1 MSVRGRTF
9 TGQCCPFVA
18 VRFPDSS
25 ELRKGV
31 AYGALMKIW
40 RLKELGDP
48 IDQLEL
54 VDEAS
59 PVPGPGEVLIDI
71 EAVGLAFPDVLQC
84 RGMYQV
90 KSGPGFTPGG
100 ESCGT
105 VAALGEG
112 VDQVAVGQR
121 VAFLGSGGLAEQ
133 VTHAADA
140 VFPVP
145 DGVSAA
151 TAAAIPINYCTTL
164 YALHDRAKLQAGE
177 WVLITGAAGGTG
189 TAAIQLSKAAGAKTI
204 AVAGGSTKVKVLED
218 VGADVV
224 IDHLETPQWVDAVRE
239 ASGGGVDVAYDPVG
253 GDTFHQ
259 VRRCMGWDG
268 RLLVIGFVAGIP
280 EVATNHALLKSYS
293 IVGVHWG
300 ASLARYPDSLR
311 QQMTTLLA
319 MAAEGT
325 VDPPLY
331 PPYALDQAATALQD
345 MADRKTHGKVV
356 VTL

>member
-1 MSVRGRTF
+1 
-9 TGQCCPFVA
+9 
-18 VRFPDSS
+18 
-25 ELRKGV
+25 
-31 AYGALMKIW
+31 MKIW

-48 IDQLEL
+48 RDQLEL
-54 VDEAS
+54 VDEAA
-59 PVPGPGEVLIDI
+59 PEPGPGEVLIDI

-105 VAALGEG
+105 IAALGDG
-112 VDQVAVGQR
+112 VDEASGLTVGRR
-121 VAFLGSGGLAEQ
+121 VVFLGSGGLAEQ
-133 VTHAADA
+133 VTHPAAA

-145 DGVSAA
+145 EGVSPE

-164 YALHDRAKLQAGE
+164 YALRDRGSLQAGE
-177 WVLITGAAGGTG
+177 TVLITGAAGGTG
-189 TAAIQLSKAAGAKTI
+189 TAAIQLAKAMGARTI
-204 AVAGGSTKVKVLED
+204 AIVGGQTKADLVRD

-224 IDHLETPQWVDAVRE
+224 IDHQQTPDWVDAVRE

-280 EVATNHALLKSYS
+280 EVKTNHALLKSYS

-300 ASLARYPDSLR
+300 ASLGRFPESLHD
-311 QQMTTLLA
+311 QMTTLLD
-319 MAAEGT
+319 MAAAGT
-325 VDPPLY
+325 IDPPLY
-331 PPYALDQAATALQD
+331 PPYAFDDAATALQD
-345 MADRKTHGKVV
+345 LADRKTHGKVV
-356 VTL
+356 ARL